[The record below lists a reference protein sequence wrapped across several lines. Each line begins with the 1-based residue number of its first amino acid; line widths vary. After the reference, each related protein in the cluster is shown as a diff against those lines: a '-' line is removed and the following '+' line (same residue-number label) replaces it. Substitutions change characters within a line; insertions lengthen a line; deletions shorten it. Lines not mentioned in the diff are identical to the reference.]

1 MGTYPP
7 IEKRPYPER
16 NTGDFVRDSLQEL
29 EFQLEHAVVAND
41 IRRVVHLIKLG
52 ANKDA
57 PLDYQQRTALMLA
70 AQAGYMELVME
81 LVEGQNVDINLTSL
95 CGFRAIDYAGK
106 EEHRFPNDNDIVSYL
121 KKCGSNHTWWGAAY
135 AGDIRRI
142 DTYLENGQDIND
154 INPVLRNY
162 NAVDCAIFNGHAKAA
177 QFLIA
182 RGGMC
187 QIRNA
192 HMAVKHEMLWSIGR
206 EDAFYYKSKNL
217 EDGKPFTVD
226 IKWNDIVV

>member
-1 MGTYPP
+1 MG
-7 IEKRPYPER
+7 
-16 NTGDFVRDSLQEL
+16 N
-29 EFQLEHAVVAND
+29 
-41 IRRVVHLIKLG
+41 LI
-52 ANKDA
+52 
-57 PLDYQQRTALMLA
+57 
-70 AQAGYMELVME
+70 
-81 LVEGQNVDINLTSL
+81 SL
-95 CGFRAIDYAGK
+95 CGFRAIDYAAK
-106 EEHRFPNDNDIVSYL
+106 EEHQFPKDDNDIVSYL
-121 KKCGSNHTWWGAAY
+121 KQCGSNHTWWGAAC

-206 EDAFYYKSKNL
+206 EEAFYYKSKKL
-217 EDGKPFTVD
+217 EDGKPFTFDLTQSDLTV
-226 IKWNDIVV
+226 